1 MGGHLAI
8 YDEGALI
15 LHLCAAHSEPRTHI
29 RARFALFG
37 RAMAEALR
45 TVGADARLGPV
56 AGEYCD
62 GEFSVNNAGRAKLG
76 GRGQRITRAG
86 YLLSAV
92 VMIHDAGPAR
102 AALTD
107 AYAKLGLVFRPE
119 TVGCV
124 ADSVPGI
131 STHDVREQLV
141 ATLSTV
147 LTISPEQVYAVRG
160 GATRG

>member
-147 LTISPEQVYAVRG
+147 LTMAPEQVYAG
-160 GATRG
+160 